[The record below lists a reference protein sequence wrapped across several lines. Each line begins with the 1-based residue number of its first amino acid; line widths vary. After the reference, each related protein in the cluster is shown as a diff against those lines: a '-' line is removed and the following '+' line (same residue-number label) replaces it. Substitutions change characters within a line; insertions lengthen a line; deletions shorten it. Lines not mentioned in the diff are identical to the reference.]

1 MELVAYVSPH
11 MNNTYKPVCLPCM
24 YSQIHKNAV
33 NVFVWII
40 LSAMVIQARWRKLK
54 DQVQTTCVQ
63 KVYLALATT
72 IVEWCVEEEDQ
83 TVFWKQPY
91 CD

>member
-1 MELVAYVSPH
+1 MERVACVSPTRLTLTDQSAFH
-11 MNNTYKPVCLPCM
+11 AGI
-24 YSQIHKNAV
+24 QIHKNAV
-33 NVFVWII
+33 NVFIWII
-40 LSAMVIQARWRKLK
+40 LSAMVIQARWIKLK

-63 KVYLALATT
+63 KVYLELATT
-72 IVEWCVEEEDQ
+72 IVEWCIKEEDQ